1 MRNSFIKSCIK
12 KDPNKQFHYITG
24 KILATKLIST
34 TQYFFIH
41 YDIQEH
47 GQYCLLQKIRTK
59 QSNSSYPKTFKTIII
74 DYNDLIETPNLKPL
88 HNSPYIG

>member
-1 MRNSFIKSCIK
+1 M
-12 KDPNKQFHYITG
+12 DPNKQFHYITG
-24 KILATKLIST
+24 KILATKCLTTKLIST

-59 QSNSSYPKTFKTIII
+59 QSNSSYPKTIKTIII
-74 DYNDLIETPNLKPL
+74 D
-88 HNSPYIG
+88 